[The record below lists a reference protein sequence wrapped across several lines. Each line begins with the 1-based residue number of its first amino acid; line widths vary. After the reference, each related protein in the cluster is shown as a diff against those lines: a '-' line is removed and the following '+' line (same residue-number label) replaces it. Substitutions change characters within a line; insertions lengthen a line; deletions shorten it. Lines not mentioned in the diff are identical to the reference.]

1 MQITQINWRR
11 LSKQQQQQNS
21 RNKILVYNH
30 VMSCWIIKW
39 GGRKCTTILQPSPE
53 EDMRT
58 TRIKLQRQSW
68 TTLLQFE
75 AEQGCTWE
83 EGLELRQRWRISPRE
98 AALTSYS
105 VIKCEAGSW
114 SNGGWNER
122 EGGREGELPK
132 VTHQGEG
139 GGPRPLRSSVGS
151 SGAQGLK
158 ISLIANIPRLREP
171 LNEASERGPSGLGLH
186 YTGQAPDTNRIR
198 VVFAGQVCKQA
209 GR

>member
-1 MQITQINWRR
+1 MRE
-11 LSKQQQQQNS
+11 
-21 RNKILVYNH
+21 
-30 VMSCWIIKW
+30 
-39 GGRKCTTILQPSPE
+39 GGLGIATEMENFT
-53 EDMRT
+53 
-58 TRIKLQRQSW
+58 
-68 TTLLQFE
+68 
-75 AEQGCTWE
+75 AG
-83 EGLELRQRWRISPRE
+83 G
-98 AALTSYS
+98 S
-105 VIKCEAGSW
+105 VDK
-114 SNGGWNER
+114 

-209 GR
+209 GSTYEGVMDQVDSTLSSINSMCGSKD